1 VSGFRLLSIF
11 QVPSDFLQSFYS
23 LAAFFKGES
32 RSGLERFV
40 SRFQK
45 VDFD

>member
-1 VSGFRLLSIF
+1 VSGFRLLFIF
-11 QVPSDFLQSFYS
+11 QVPSDFLHSFYS
-23 LAAFFKGES
+23 LAVFFKGES

-40 SRFQK
+40 NRFQK